1 MVSECIH
8 LRWFAAL
15 RIATGGIF
23 VYMGTQH
30 VLGGWATAE
39 GFQQSIGRFASGNP
53 LHWYTS
59 LIVPNVL
66 GEPGLFGPL
75 FAYGMV
81 LTGLGLVFGLL
92 TVPVILAG
100 LWLNLNNFLMGFG
113 GGGVHH
119 GINGLMATDQVALW
133 QTGAWRA
140 YSLDGLLL
148 GRRSTVQEKALS
160 ASSVRAGD

>member
-1 MVSECIH
+1 MSHVKRPRHEQPERVVPAVEARPRARVS
-8 LRWFAAL
+8 R
-15 RIATGGIF
+15 
-23 VYMGTQH
+23 
-30 VLGGWATAE
+30 
-39 GFQQSIGRFASGNP
+39 
-53 LHWYTS
+53 
-59 LIVPNVL
+59 
-66 GEPGLFGPL
+66 
-75 FAYGMV
+75 
-81 LTGLGLVFGLL
+81 GLVFGLL